1 MVWLL
6 ALLIFTA
13 SLHGEVLQL
22 SVSTEEAILMNAKTG
37 KVLFEKN
44 GYKQAYPASTTKI
57 ATALLTLHRCR
68 DHLDILIT
76 AERESLASIS
86 PQAKRQSDYRSPSH
100 WIETDSTHIGIKQG
114 EELSLNDLLHGMLI
128 ASGNDAANVIAQRL
142 GGTIPKFME
151 DVNDYLKK
159 IGCKNTHFNNPHG
172 LHHPAH
178 MTTAYDLAVM
188 AKEGLKDPIFKQI
201 VSTVRYTA
209 AQTNLEF
216 ERTFTQTNQLLK
228 KGPFFYQKAIG
239 VKTGTTQDAGK
250 SLVAAAQNQDRIL
263 IAVALGCKGPRSD
276 LYQDI
281 IKMFDTAFNEIKMR
295 RTLLLEG
302 EQRLTSRVPGANA
315 PLKTYLLED
324 LAYDF
329 YPSEEVPVKVT
340 LNWKIPPLPIKQ
352 GECVGTLRIIDE
364 QGNILNQ
371 MPLLALKDLRQTF
384 LHRIVTF
391 VKKNTNFQKLLVGS
405 GCALIV
411 FFSWKMRKKK
421 KVRRR

>member
-188 AKEGLKDPIFKQI
+188 AREGLKDPIFKQI
-201 VSTVRYTA
+201 VSTVRYTS

-239 VKTGTTQDAGK
+239 VKTGT
-250 SLVAAAQNQDRIL
+250 
-263 IAVALGCKGPRSD
+263 
-276 LYQDI
+276 
-281 IKMFDTAFNEIKMR
+281 
-295 RTLLLEG
+295 
-302 EQRLTSRVPGANA
+302 
-315 PLKTYLLED
+315 
-324 LAYDF
+324 
-329 YPSEEVPVKVT
+329 
-340 LNWKIPPLPIKQ
+340 
-352 GECVGTLRIIDE
+352 
-364 QGNILNQ
+364 
-371 MPLLALKDLRQTF
+371 
-384 LHRIVTF
+384 
-391 VKKNTNFQKLLVGS
+391 
-405 GCALIV
+405 
-411 FFSWKMRKKK
+411 
-421 KVRRR
+421 